1 MAQAPEP
8 PTSTLPPPLAPKLVP
23 PAAHEGF
30 VRGLGFWD
38 ATAVV
43 AGSMIGSGI
52 FIVSADI
59 ARQVPGPAWLLLVW
73 LLTGVLTVAGAL
85 CYGELAAMM
94 PHAGGQYVYLREAY
108 GPLPAFLYGWTLFLV
123 IQSGTI
129 AAVAV
134 AFAKFTAA
142 LWPALDAR
150 LAPGHLPVT
159 GQQLLAIA
167 VIATLTVANCTGL
180 HTGRWV
186 QNVFTAAK
194 VGALL
199 ALVAFGLL
207 AGRNEAAVAANL
219 TTWWGQTGAAAAL
232 LPALGA
238 AMVGALF
245 SSDAWNNITFASGE
259 VRDPARTV
267 PLSLAVGTA
276 SVILLYVAAN
286 VAYLVALPFHGTPD
300 ATTAAGRGIQ
310 FAHEDR
316 VATAAMQVML
326 GDTGATLMALAIM
339 VSTFGCENGLIFA
352 GARVY
357 YAMARDKV
365 FFPIAG
371 YLNTRRVPAAALAL
385 QGLWAAL
392 LTLSGTYSDLLDYV
406 IFAALLF
413 YVLTVGA
420 IFRLRRT
427 RPHAPRPYRT
437 LGYPVLPAAYMVA
450 AGLIMLDL
458 LVVKPRFTWPGLLI
472 VASGVPAFHW
482 WRRAASSG

>member
-1 MAQAPEP
+1 VAHARESPI
-8 PTSTLPPPLAPKLVP
+8 TATPPPQSPRPVP
-23 PAAHEGF
+23 PHARDGF

-59 ARQVPGPAWLLLVW
+59 ARQVPGPGWLLLVW
-73 LLTGVLTVAGAL
+73 VLAGILTIAGAL

-94 PHAGGQYVYLREAY
+94 PHAGGQYIYLREAY
-108 GPLPAFLYGWTLFLV
+108 GALPAFLYGWTLFLV

-134 AFAKFTAA
+134 AFAKFAAA
-142 LWPALDAR
+142 LWPGLDAR
-150 LAPGHLPVT
+150 VMLRGLPVT
-159 GQQLLAIA
+159 GQQLVAIA
-167 VIATLTVANCTGL
+167 VISSLTAANCTGL
-180 HTGRWV
+180 HTGRRV
-186 QNVFTAAK
+186 QNVFTVTK
-194 VGALL
+194 IGALL
-199 ALVAFGLL
+199 ALVGFGLI

-219 TTWWGQTGAAAAL
+219 TRWWGETRAAAVL
-232 LPALGA
+232 WPAIGA

-259 VRDPARTV
+259 VRNPARTV
-267 PLSLAVGTA
+267 PLSLAIGTA

-286 VAYLVALPFHGTPD
+286 VVYLVALPFQGTPD
-300 ATTAAGRGIQ
+300 APTALGRGIQ

-316 VATAAMQVML
+316 VATAAMEVML
-326 GDTGATLMALAIM
+326 GDAGATVMALAIM
-339 VSTFGCENGLIFA
+339 VSTFGCENGLILA

-357 YAMARDKV
+357 YAMARDGV
-365 FFPIAG
+365 FFTVAG
-371 YLNTRRVPAAALAL
+371 YLNTRRVPAAALVL
-385 QGLWAAL
+385 QGAWAGL

-420 IFRLRRT
+420 IFRLRRSW
-427 RPHAPRPYRT
+427 PHVPRPYRT
-437 LGYPVLPAAYMVA
+437 VGYPVLPGAYMVA
-450 AGLIMLDL
+450 AGLIMIDL

-472 VASGVPAFHW
+472 VASGIPAFYW
-482 WRRAASSG
+482 WRRPAAG